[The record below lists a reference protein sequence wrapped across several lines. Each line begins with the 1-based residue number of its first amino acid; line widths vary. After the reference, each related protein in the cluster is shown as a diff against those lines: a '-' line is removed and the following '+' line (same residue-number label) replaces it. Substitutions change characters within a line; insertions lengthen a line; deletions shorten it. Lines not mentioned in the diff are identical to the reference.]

1 MTSTI
6 HADPEIRVSSSLRGP
21 FVFGLLVI
29 AVFFGGFGTWG
40 YLAPLAS
47 AVVAQGT
54 LVVEGQRKTVQ
65 HLEGG
70 IVERILVK
78 EGDKVEAGQ
87 LLVQVES
94 TAARSLVEVLR
105 SQLAGLLVQE
115 ARLTAER
122 EEREGFTLPPELD
135 DLRATPV
142 VMSAMA
148 SESSYLA
155 ARTASYR
162 GQVELVNKRISQLE
176 EQIQGF
182 RALRQSQSEQ
192 SRLIKDELS
201 GLRQL
206 LEQGY
211 VSRSRV
217 LALERN
223 AAQLDGQAAQYAS
236 DISRARQQIT
246 ESQTQIAQL
255 RRQREDDVSR
265 DLRDV
270 QQKISELRPRLQSAL
285 DVLDRTEIRS
295 PIGGLVVGLSVF
307 TQGGVIDR
315 GRRLMDIVPADSVL
329 VVEAAVRPEDVNEV
343 KIGGRAEIRF
353 TTANQRNLPVVEGEI
368 RGVSADRLVE
378 ERSGRPYYTATVTVD
393 PASLSRL
400 GTLVPQPGMPV
411 DVMFPTGNRSALDY
425 MLSPLLQRF
434 DKAMLEP

>member
-6 HADPEIRVSSSLRGP
+6 HADPEIRVSSNLRGP

-122 EEREGFTLPPELD
+122 GEREAFTLPPELD

-162 GQVELVNKRISQLE
+162 GQIELVNKRISQLE
-176 EQIQGF
+176 EQILGF
-182 RALRQSQSEQ
+182 GALRQSQSEQ

-255 RRQREDDVSR
+255 KRQREDDVSR

-315 GRRLMDIVPADSVL
+315 GRRLMDVVPADSVL

-393 PASLSRL
+393 PATLSRL
-400 GTLVPQPGMPV
+400 GSLVPQPGMPV